1 MLGIIDASEKGAQSS
16 SSLILNCE
24 MFSSNKCHTTSNG
37 NVVNSSSRREIISD
51 KELVKRSGLLQLLQP
66 GDYLMTNM
74 VFLILDPLAPLGCE
88 VVMPSFL
95 WSKKSF
101 SKDEL

>member
-1 MLGIIDASEKGAQSS
+1 
-16 SSLILNCE
+16 
-24 MFSSNKCHTTSNG
+24 MFSLNKCHTTSNG
-37 NVVNSSSRREIISD
+37 NVVNSSSREIISD
-51 KELVKRSGLLQLLQP
+51 KELVIKRSGLLQLLQP

-74 VFLILDPLAPLGCE
+74 VFLILDPLAPLGGE